1 MNKLWYQ
8 SRSLWVGVMSIIGI
22 IFFGADVIPPEI
34 QAVILS
40 IIVFILRF
48 ITKKPIV
55 LTKKQL

>member
-8 SRSLWVGVMSIIGI
+8 SRSLWVGVISIIGI
-22 IFFGADVIPPEI
+22 VVFGTGEIPPEI
-34 QAVILS
+34 QAVALS
-40 IIVFILRF
+40 IIVVILRF